1 MSWFAAQDSAPR
13 FPALPQG
20 AVMSAPPGVVDIG
33 ASLPGKTR
41 ERARALLVR
50 SIGQLARV
58 PSGAGRPGPVARSQP
73 LTALGR
79 CGGAAGS
86 TRMDRAAPRAW
97 PANAQAARSRRSKVS
112 CSGAFAVAVTAFRA
126 RFGAVAASA
135 WRSVNAGE
143 AWRAALRIGQ
153 LIACASLAS
162 ETVARPSLSR
172 RAASAPTP
180 DCAAW
185 SSVPARL
192 RENIGTRCAWLRS
205 APLAR
210 DGVAD
215 L

>member
-1 MSWFAAQDSAPR
+1 MVRCTRLGAQVSRTATGR
-13 FPALPQG
+13 RH
-20 AVMSAPPGVVDIG
+20 VCPPGVVDIG
-33 ASLPGKTR
+33 ASLPGKTQ

-73 LTALGR
+73 PTVLGC

-86 TRMDRAAPRAW
+86 TRMDRAPRAW
-97 PANAQAARSRRSKVS
+97 PANAQAVRSRRSRVS
-112 CSGAFAVAVTAFRA
+112 CSGAFAVSVTAFRA

-143 AWRAALRIGQ
+143 ARRAALRIGQ

-172 RAASAPTP
+172 KTASAPTP
-180 DCAAW
+180 DCVAW
-185 SSVPARL
+185 PSVPARL
-192 RENIGTRCAWLRS
+192 RENVGTRCAWLRPV
-205 APLAR
+205 PLAR

>member
-1 MSWFAAQDSAPR
+1 MVRCIRLGAQVSRAATGHRHVWPAP
-13 FPALPQG
+13 G
-20 AVMSAPPGVVDIG
+20 AAGLRASSPG
-33 ASLPGKTR
+33 AAR

-50 SIGQLARV
+50 SIGQLARI
-58 PSGAGRPGPVARSQP
+58 PSGTGRPGPVARPQP
-73 LTALGR
+73 PTALGR
-79 CGGAAGS
+79 CGGGAAGS
-86 TRMDRAAPRAW
+86 TRMHRAPCAW
-97 PANAQAARSRRSKVS
+97 PANAQAARSRRSRVS
-112 CSGAFAVAVTAFRA
+112 CSGAVVVAVTAFRA

-135 WRSVNAGE
+135 WRLVNAGE
-143 AWRAALRIGQ
+143 ARHAALRICQ

-185 SSVPARL
+185 PSVPARL
-192 RENIGTRCAWLRS
+192 RENIGTLCAWLRS